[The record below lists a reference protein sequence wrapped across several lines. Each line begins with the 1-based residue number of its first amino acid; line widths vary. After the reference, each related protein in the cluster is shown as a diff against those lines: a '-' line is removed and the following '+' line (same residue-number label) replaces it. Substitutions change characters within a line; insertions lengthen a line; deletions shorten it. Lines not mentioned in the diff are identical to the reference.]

1 MVEIDMNQ
9 QSEMLDKLIRLN
21 REAQRELVEVAD
33 STSARW
39 SQVASALNRLNE
51 QLHLL
56 LQQRAE

>member
-1 MVEIDMNQ
+1 MVEMDMNQ

-39 SQVASALNRLNE
+39 PQVA
-51 QLHLL
+51 
-56 LQQRAE
+56 